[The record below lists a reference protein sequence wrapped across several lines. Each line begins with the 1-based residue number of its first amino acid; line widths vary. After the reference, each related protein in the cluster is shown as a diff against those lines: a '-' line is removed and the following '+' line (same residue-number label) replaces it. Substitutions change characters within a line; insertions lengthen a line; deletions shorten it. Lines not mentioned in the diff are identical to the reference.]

1 MGKGRANQSVV
12 GKKQKKKVAEE
23 ESELEWQFVV
33 FFVRSAASDLKI
45 TFILSVFIP
54 GMLIIPDTSPSL
66 FITAMQSF
74 LSYYPFRSVMRKK
87 KGWQKCSLQ
96 EYFDEAS
103 A

>member
-1 MGKGRANQSVV
+1 M
-12 GKKQKKKVAEE
+12 KKESSREE

-33 FFVRSAASDLKI
+33 FFFRSAASDLKI

-54 GMLIIPDTSPSL
+54 GMLIIPDTFPSL
-66 FITAMQSF
+66 FVTPMQSF

-96 EYFDEAS
+96 EYFDEAL